1 MGGGR
6 KDRQEKENSEGGEER
21 EKWGVSREGGR
32 GGREEGRGKMRC
44 EEERPVR
51 SKGKK

>member
-6 KDRQEKENSEGGEER
+6 KDRQEKENGEGREER

-32 GGREEGRGKMRC
+32 GEGGGKGEDEM
-44 EEERPVR
+44 
-51 SKGKK
+51 